1 MDIILSNSSND
12 PIYLQIVNQI
22 KAMILSGEL
31 AEGEALPSMR
41 NLAMQM
47 RISVITTKR
56 AYEELEREGFIESY
70 TGKGSFVKGQNAEL
84 LRETHLKQIEEHLFQ
99 ATEIAKMSG
108 IELEELTS
116 ILELFYQSPSGK

>member
-41 NLAMQM
+41 NLALQM

-84 LRETHLKQIEEHLFQ
+84 LRETHLKQIEENLSK
-99 ATEIAKMSG
+99 APEIAKMSG
-108 IELEELTS
+108 IGLDELTS
-116 ILELFYQSPSGK
+116 ILELFYQSPSEN